1 MAGIINSAINK
12 VDPLSSIKGYNAATA
27 GFDEEKDTVEG
38 RLNRLTNNSQ
48 LKTAAKGDALK
59 FGSGRGMINSN
70 MTAAAGVDAFYN
82 RATPIASQDAAASLQ
97 SKQFDTDQTN
107 TGFQFSAGEV
117 NKGSMQ
123 ERQGQ
128 QAIEQIGEQ
137 GGQDR
142 LNITAKGE
150 VDSSLQKEKYG
161 FENTLQ
167 TDRYGLETNLQT
179 GLQVLRGTQETA
191 NISQRGDIDKNLQ
204 ADADAAAAARLET
217 QGEQSIDQ
225 IGAKGEIDLTLQE
238 KADLAAAERLVT
250 QGEQTITQ
258 ITARGDVDL
267 SLQDKADLAA
277 AERLVTQ
284 GEQAIAQIT
293 SKGAVDKDLQADAD
307 LAAANRLVT
316 QGTQAIAQIEAKGVE
331 DRTLQDKADLAAAN
345 RLVTQGNQ
353 AINQIKER
361 GTIDKGLQSDADAAA
376 AARLDTQG
384 DQSIAQIGAQGDE
397 NIELENVRNT
407 NQTAL
412 QDLKNTNDRLIS
424 ANGAAATLFSNSQI
438 AISNILANP
447 DMTTAAKQSLVN
459 TITRELENGLTAI
472 GTFSDVDVTE
482 LIGDNTPVGG
492 GTGDDGNPGGN
503 TNYDIPKNYNW
514 STFINKSGNEDL
526 AEAYASQTW
535 ADSPKQWAE
544 ELWVKGV
551 SDGSDPRFMA
561 EFGVA
566 TTS

>member
-1 MAGIINSAINK
+1 MAGIINMAINK
-12 VDPLSSIKGYNAATA
+12 ADPLGNLKGYNAATA

-97 SKQFDTDQTN
+97 SKQFDTGETN
-107 TGFQFSAGEV
+107 TGYQFSAGEV
-117 NKGSMQ
+117 NKGSML

-128 QAIEQIGEQ
+128 QQIEQISTQAAADE
-137 GGQDR
+137 
-142 LNITAKGE
+142 A
-150 VDSSLQKEKYG
+150 LQASKYG

-167 TDRYGLETNLQT
+167 TDRYGLETGLQT

-191 NISQRGDIDKNLQ
+191 NIGQRGDIDKDLQ
-204 ADADAAAAARLET
+204 TDADAAAA
-217 QGEQSIDQ
+217 D
-225 IGAKGEIDLTLQE
+225 
-238 KADLAAAERLVT
+238 
-250 QGEQTITQ
+250 
-258 ITARGDVDL
+258 
-267 SLQDKADLAA
+267 
-277 AERLVTQ
+277 
-284 GEQAIAQIT
+284 
-293 SKGAVDKDLQADAD
+293 
-307 LAAANRLVT
+307 
-316 QGTQAIAQIEAKGVE
+316 
-331 DRTLQDKADLAAAN
+331 
-345 RLVTQGNQ
+345 
-353 AINQIKER
+353 
-361 GTIDKGLQSDADAAA
+361 
-376 AARLDTQG
+376 RLDTQG
-384 DQSIAQIGAQGDE
+384 DQSIAQIDAKGLIDKGLQSDADTAAATRLATQGTQSIAQIDAKGLIDKGLQSDADTAAAARLTTQGTQSIAQIEAQGAE
-397 NIELENVRNT
+397 NIELEGIRNT
-407 NQTAL
+407 NETAL

-482 LIGDNTPVGG
+482 LIGGNTPVGG
-492 GTGDDGNPGGN
+492 DGGTDGGTDADG
-503 TNYDIPKNYNW
+503 TKKNYDIPQNYNW
-514 STFINKSGNEDL
+514 SNFLNKDGNEDL

-544 ELWVKGV
+544 ELWVKQT
-551 SDGSDPRFMA
+551 SNGSDPRFMA

>member
-1 MAGIINSAINK
+1 MAGIINMAINK
-12 VDPLSSIKGYNAATA
+12 ADPLGNLKGYNAATA

-97 SKQFDTDQTN
+97 SKQFDTGETN
-107 TGFQFSAGEV
+107 TGYQFSAGEV
-117 NKGSMQ
+117 NKGSML

-128 QAIEQIGEQ
+128 QQIEQISTQAAADE
-137 GGQDR
+137 
-142 LNITAKGE
+142 A
-150 VDSSLQKEKYG
+150 LQASKYG

-167 TDRYGLETNLQT
+167 TDRYGLETGLQT

-191 NISQRGDIDKNLQ
+191 NIGQRGDIDKDLQ
-204 ADADAAAAARLET
+204 TDADAAAA
-217 QGEQSIDQ
+217 D
-225 IGAKGEIDLTLQE
+225 
-238 KADLAAAERLVT
+238 
-250 QGEQTITQ
+250 
-258 ITARGDVDL
+258 
-267 SLQDKADLAA
+267 
-277 AERLVTQ
+277 
-284 GEQAIAQIT
+284 
-293 SKGAVDKDLQADAD
+293 
-307 LAAANRLVT
+307 
-316 QGTQAIAQIEAKGVE
+316 
-331 DRTLQDKADLAAAN
+331 
-345 RLVTQGNQ
+345 
-353 AINQIKER
+353 
-361 GTIDKGLQSDADAAA
+361 
-376 AARLDTQG
+376 RLDTQG
-384 DQSIAQIGAQGDE
+384 DQSIAQIDAKGLIDKGLQSDADTAAAARLTTQGTQSIAQIEAQGAE
-397 NIELENVRNT
+397 NIELEGIRNT
-407 NQTAL
+407 NETAL

-472 GTFSDVDVTE
+472 GTFSDVDVSA
-482 LIGDNTPVGG
+482 LIGGNTPVGG
-492 GTGDDGNPGGN
+492 DGGTDGGTDAGGN
-503 TNYDIPKNYNW
+503 TNPDGTKKNYDIPQNYNW
-514 STFINKSGNEDL
+514 SNFLNKDGNEDL

-544 ELWVKGV
+544 ELWVKQT
-551 SDGSDPRFMA
+551 SNGSDPRFMA